1 MRHSADHMPGT
12 KNIYL
17 QLSRTVFFLFFFH
30 YTHSNRKNLH
40 NVCSGYHRQRQI
52 LFAKFFVLCSFMTK
66 TPLTLALF
74 FFSLVASK
82 PPAESLER
90 LLMLR
95 QQNNIHMQ
103 IYRHTL

>member
-1 MRHSADHMPGT
+1 M
-12 KNIYL
+12 
-17 QLSRTVFFLFFFH
+17 QLYDQNAVNF
-30 YTHSNRKNLH
+30 
-40 NVCSGYHRQRQI
+40 G
-52 LFAKFFVLCSFMTK
+52 FV
-66 TPLTLALF
+66 